1 VASQASARSILL
13 DLQRATHRTL
23 HALANELSW
32 LEITAAEMSVLANLG
47 DGSPRSVRELSVD
60 TGTKPTTLTS
70 VLDRLERRG
79 YVTRALDATD
89 RRSFR
94 ISLTSTGRGAAADVR
109 RAVSRIERT
118 ALRHVTER
126 DLSGYRAVLA
136 ALLEVH

>member
-1 VASQASARSILL
+1 MASQGSAPSILI
-13 DLQRATHRTL
+13 DLQRAAHRTL
-23 HALANELSW
+23 HALANDLTG
-32 LEITAAEMSVLANLG
+32 LEITAAEMNVLANLG
-47 DGSPRSVRELSVD
+47 DGAPRSVRELSVD

-70 VLDRLERRG
+70 VLDRLERHG
-79 YVTRALDATD
+79 YLARELDATD

-94 ISLTSTGRGAAADVR
+94 ITLTSAGRRAAADVR